1 MTQQKDAITNKINL
15 LERGSFQDAIGEM
28 SNDIMEEIFKL
39 NTKNYTERAAK
50 MPGIIAKTNVDPTIQ
65 NVLVSASLAMLDRS
79 DHLSDI
85 ESDIH
90 TTNQELFQ
98 NQQSSNQ
105 QLHLI

>member
-1 MTQQKDAITNKINL
+1 
-15 LERGSFQDAIGEM
+15 
-28 SNDIMEEIFKL
+28 
-39 NTKNYTERAAK
+39 

-85 ESDIH
+85 ESDIL

-98 NQQSSNQ
+98 PTKQ
-105 QLHLI
+105 